1 VQQNNN
7 PSLASSV
14 RLFTVIVALVL
25 AGGSSLLLA
34 PGLIS
39 QRWLWDLTPFNTRF
53 LGAIYL
59 TELAAIGVLVVVNR
73 WSPARLVLPLA
84 FIFTALVS
92 LVSVLH
98 LDRFDARRAATW
110 GWFVL
115 YVGSVVITAYLLWRY
130 RRLPPADPTPPARGW
145 RWYFRVQGAS
155 VGFYG
160 LGLLLLPATFSAGWP
175 WPIDPFHAQMYSA
188 ILIIYAVG
196 AYILLRAAAP
206 LEFFTLG
213 LAQSLFGW
221 GVIMG
226 LVIVDSSVHR
236 VDWSAWSTWVWMAA
250 FAGLG
255 GAGLAMVWQ
264 AWAARKRVK
273 NGGNL

>member
-1 VQQNNN
+1 MQQNNN
-7 PSLASSV
+7 PSLAPPV

-25 AGGSSLLLA
+25 AGGSSLLFT
-34 PGLIS
+34 PGFIS

-98 LDRFDARRAATW
+98 LDRFDVQRLATW
-110 GWFVL
+110 AWFVL
-115 YVGSVVITAYLLWRY
+115 YVGSAGVTAYLLWRY
-130 RRLPPADPTPPARGW
+130 RRLAPADPTPPARGW
-145 RWYFRVQGAS
+145 QRYFQAQGGIM
-155 VGFYG
+155 GFYG
-160 LGLLLLPATFSAGWP
+160 LGLLLLPATFSAVWP
-175 WPIDPFHAQMYSA
+175 WSIDPFHAQMYSA
-188 ILIIYAVG
+188 IFIIYAAG

-221 GVIMG
+221 GVILG
-226 LVIVDSSVHR
+226 VVIVDASMHR
-236 VDWSAWSTWVWMAA
+236 MDWSAWSVWVWMAA

-255 GAGLAMVWQ
+255 GAGLAMIWQ

-273 NGGNL
+273 RGGNL